1 MASITRTNG
10 NVFSGVNVNTDL
22 GSLVSFAGPQ
32 PNCYGILLKDLSG
45 NATNVDAE
53 GDAAESLEIVLRT
66 ITAKGT
72 IAYFQIETGT
82 PWQISVMVERSG
94 WTSATDLQTAI
105 RALGTTVGLNNV
117 DVSGTT
123 VTDVGFKLALS

>member
-22 GSLVSFAGPQ
+22 GSLVAIGGVQ
-32 PNCYGILLKDLSG
+32 PSCYAILLKDVSG

-53 GDAAESLEIVLRT
+53 GDAGESLEIVLRT
-66 ITAKGT
+66 VLEKG
-72 IAYFQIETGT
+72 IISYYQIETST
-82 PWQISVMVERSG
+82 PWQVSVMVERSA
-94 WTSATDLQTAI
+94 WTAATLQTAV
-105 RALGTTVGLNNV
+105 RALGTAVGSNSV
-117 DVSGTT
+117 DVSGST